1 MADQGWP
8 IPSAVRLLAG
18 RRSEA
23 VPTAR
28 LTDLLRAAG
37 ISLAVVAATASAEWA
52 AVALGAN
59 KAAWNAGTGVQ
70 VGLLAAFSAAAAGCA
85 GGIGKASAALR
96 RARRGGP
103 GGRGGLPPRH
113 GKRGPARAVG
123 PCPVR

>member
-96 RARRGGP
+96 RVSEAGRAGGAAW
-103 GGRGGLPPRH
+103 PPRA
-113 GKRGPARAVG
+113 KNPTPRRPPGP
-123 PCPVR
+123 